1 MSTPTLLFRTAG
13 VTYGIPLEAV
23 AEVTDGGPP
32 SLIPLVPRDVG
43 GVLNV
48 RGDPLPVLDAGV
60 WLAGTPSRA
69 TRHVVVLVRGNQRIG
84 MLVEHVAGIDSRL
97 EELPHAGRESVEVG
111 PIPVRW
117 STGNGGSV
125 GVVDLELLFARA
137 AELLTTRP
145 EPPPL
150 QPSGGEESC
159 PTAF

>member
-1 MSTPTLLFRTAG
+1 MSEPTLVFRTAG

-23 AEVTDGGPP
+23 AEVTEGGIP
-32 SLIPLVPRDVG
+32 SLIPLVPREVG

-48 RGDPLPVLDAGV
+48 RGEPLPVLDAGV
-60 WLAGTPSRA
+60 WLAGEPARA
-69 TRHVVVLVRGNQRIG
+69 SRHVVVLAKGNQRIG
-84 MLVEHVAGIDSRL
+84 MLVEHVAGIESRL
-97 EELPHAGRESVEVG
+97 EPLPSAHTETVEVG
-111 PIPVRW
+111 PVPVRW

-125 GVVDLELLFARA
+125 GVVDSELLFARA

-150 QPSGGEESC
+150 QPSGGEETC

>member
-1 MSTPTLLFRTAG
+1 MSKPTLLFRTAG

-23 AEVTDGGPP
+23 AEVTDGGIP

-48 RGDPLPVLDAGV
+48 RGEPLPVLDAGV
-60 WLAGTPSRA
+60 WLGGEPARA
-69 TRHVVVLVRGNQRIG
+69 FRHVVVLAQGNQRIG

-97 EELPHAGRESVEVG
+97 EELPRAHSETGEVG
-111 PIPVRW
+111 PILVRW
-117 STGNGGSV
+117 STESGGSL
-125 GVVDLELLFARA
+125 GVVDLEPLFARA

-145 EPPPL
+145 EPPPS
-150 QPSGGEESC
+150 QPSGGEETC